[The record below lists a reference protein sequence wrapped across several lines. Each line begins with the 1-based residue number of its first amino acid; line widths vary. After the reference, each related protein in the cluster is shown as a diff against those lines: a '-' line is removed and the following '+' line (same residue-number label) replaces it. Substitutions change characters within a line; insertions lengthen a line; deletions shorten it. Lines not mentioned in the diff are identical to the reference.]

1 MKQTAVDDQAER
13 RDLGGCASEGANP
26 AAATPAPE
34 AVLVTPL
41 AALLSRH
48 VLRDGEVVILMLR
61 PSLWFIPFVCLR
73 FSAIVLILMIN
84 AQIFNEQIH
93 WHARLYNEIGVLLL
107 VGRLMVAVLQ
117 WLGRLYILTDMRVV
131 QMVGVFAVEI
141 YDCPLRKV
149 GRVRVIYT
157 LKERLLRLGSVEI
170 IPFDDAYPVGLWQT
184 ISRPKDV
191 HRVIVQA
198 IRRAKQGMAT

>member
-1 MKQTAVDDQAER
+1 MNRAADDELER
-13 RDLGGCASEGANP
+13 REMAGCASEGANP
-26 AAATPAPE
+26 AASPAVPE
-34 AVLVTPL
+34 TVLVSPL

-61 PSLWFIPFVCLR
+61 PSLWFIPFTCLR
-73 FSAIVLILMIN
+73 FGAVVLILMIN

-93 WHARLYNEIGVLLL
+93 WHARLYNEVGVLLL

-131 QMVGVFAVEI
+131 QMMGIFAVDI
-141 YDCPLRKV
+141 CDCPLRKV

-170 IPFDDAYPVGLWQT
+170 IPFDDAYPVGIWQT
-184 ISRPKDV
+184 VSRPKEV
-191 HRVIVQA
+191 HKVIVQA
-198 IRRAKQGMAT
+198 IRRAKQGMGA

>member
-1 MKQTAVDDQAER
+1 MKRAAADDQAER
-13 RDLGGCASEGANP
+13 QDLGGCASEGANP

-61 PSLWFIPFVCLR
+61 PSIWFIPFVCLR
-73 FSAIVLILMIN
+73 FAALVLILMIN

-93 WHARLYNEIGVLLL
+93 WHARLYNEVGVLLL

-131 QMVGVFAVEI
+131 QMAGVFAVEI
-141 YDCPLRKV
+141 SDCPLRKV
-149 GRVRVIYT
+149 ARVRVIYT

-184 ISRPKDV
+184 VARPKDV
-191 HRVIVQA
+191 HRIIVQA